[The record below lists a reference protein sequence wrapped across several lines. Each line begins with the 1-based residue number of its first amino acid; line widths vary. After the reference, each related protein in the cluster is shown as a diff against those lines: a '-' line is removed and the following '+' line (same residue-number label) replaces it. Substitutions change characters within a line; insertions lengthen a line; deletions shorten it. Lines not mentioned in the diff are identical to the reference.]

1 MSDCILFAK
10 RNDMAKKKEKEMEAD
25 FSAEERLKEAAI
37 KVFTQKG
44 YAATRTRDIA
54 KEAGLNLALL
64 NYYFRSKEKLF
75 EIIMMEKLQQLFEI
89 IIPLANDP
97 STSLDKKL
105 TAIASEYIDM
115 LSVNENLP
123 LFILHEIRSNPERFV
138 SKMQVTKI
146 FSDSVMIKQIRERR
160 SDINPIHF
168 VINILG
174 MVVFPFIAK
183 PILFSSGQVDDK
195 AFGVLINERKKL
207 IPLWVKAI
215 LKAK

>member
-1 MSDCILFAK
+1 MHTGI
-10 RNDMAKKKEKEMEAD
+10 DMAKKKEKEVVAD
-25 FSAEERLKEAAI
+25 ISAEERLKEAAI

-54 KEAGLNLALL
+54 EEAGLNLALL

-75 EIIMMEKLQQLFEI
+75 EIIMMEKLQQLFGI
-89 IIPLANDP
+89 IIPLANDS

-105 TAIASEYIDM
+105 ISIASEYIDM

-123 LFILHEIRSNPERFV
+123 SFILNEIRSTPERFV
-138 SKMQVTKI
+138 NIMQIKKI
-146 FSDSVMIKQIRERR
+146 FSDSVMVKQIKEKRP
-160 SDINPIHF
+160 DINPLHF

-183 PILFSSGQVDDK
+183 PILFTSGQVDDK
-195 AFGVLINERKKL
+195 AFGVLMNERKQL
-207 IPLWVKAI
+207 IPLWVKAMM
-215 LKAK
+215 KAK

>member
-1 MSDCILFAK
+1 
-10 RNDMAKKKEKEMEAD
+10 MAKKKEKEIVAD
-25 FSAEERLKEAAI
+25 ISAEERLKEAAI

-75 EIIMMEKLQQLFEI
+75 EIIMMEKLQQLFGI
-89 IIPLANDP
+89 IIPLANDS

-105 TAIASEYIDM
+105 LSIASEYIDM

-123 LFILHEIRSNPERFV
+123 SFILNEIRSNPERFV
-138 SKMQVTKI
+138 NTMQVTKI
-146 FSDSVMIKQIRERR
+146 FSDSVLINQIKEKRP
-160 SDINPIHF
+160 DINPLHF

-174 MVVFPFIAK
+174 MIVFPFIAK
-183 PILFSSGQVDDK
+183 PILFTSGQLDDK

-215 LKAK
+215 MKAK

>member
-1 MSDCILFAK
+1 
-10 RNDMAKKKEKEMEAD
+10 MAKKKEKEVVAD
-25 FSAEERLKEAAI
+25 ISAEERLKEAAI

-54 KEAGLNLALL
+54 EEAGLNLALL

-75 EIIMMEKLQQLFEI
+75 EIIMMEKLQQLFGI

-105 TAIASEYIDM
+105 TTIASEYIDM

-123 LFILHEIRSNPERFV
+123 SFILNEIRSNPERFV
-138 SKMQVTKI
+138 NTMQVTKI
-146 FSDSVMIKQIRERR
+146 FSDSVLINQIKEKRP
-160 SDINPIHF
+160 DINPLHF

-183 PILFSSGQVDDK
+183 PILFTSGQVDDK
-195 AFGVLINERKKL
+195 AFGVLMNERKQL
-207 IPLWVKAI
+207 IPLWVKAMM
-215 LKAK
+215 KAK

>member
-1 MSDCILFAK
+1 
-10 RNDMAKKKEKEMEAD
+10 MAKKKEKEIIAD
-25 FSAEERLKEAAI
+25 ASAEEKLKEAAR

-54 KEAGLNLALL
+54 EEAGLNIALL

-75 EIIMMEKLQQLFEI
+75 EIIMLEKLQQLFGI

-97 STSLDKKL
+97 STNLDEKL
-105 TAIASEYIDM
+105 KAIASEYIDM
-115 LSVNENLP
+115 LSSNENLP
-123 LFILHEIRSNPERFV
+123 LFILNEIRTNPERFV
-138 SKMQVTKI
+138 SKMQITKI
-146 FSDSVMIKQIRERR
+146 FSDSVMVKQIKEKRP
-160 SDINPIHF
+160 DINPMHF

-183 PILFSSGQVDDK
+183 PILFTSGQVDSK

-207 IPLWVKAI
+207 IPLWIKAI
-215 LKAK
+215 MKAK

>member
-1 MSDCILFAK
+1 LHTVI
-10 RNDMAKKKEKEMEAD
+10 DMAKKKEKEVVAD
-25 FSAEERLKEAAI
+25 ISAEERLKEAAI

-44 YAATRTRDIA
+44 YSATRTRDIA
-54 KEAGLNLALL
+54 EEAGLNLALL

-75 EIIMMEKLQQLFEI
+75 EIIMMEKLQQLFGI

-105 TAIASEYIDM
+105 TTIASEYIDM

-123 LFILHEIRSNPERFV
+123 SFILNEIRSNPERFV
-138 SKMQVTKI
+138 NTMQVTKI
-146 FSDSVMIKQIRERR
+146 FSDSVLINQIKEKRP
-160 SDINPIHF
+160 DINPLHF

-183 PILFSSGQVDDK
+183 PILFTSGQVDDK
-195 AFGVLINERKKL
+195 AFGVLMNERKQL
-207 IPLWVKAI
+207 IPLWVKAMM
-215 LKAK
+215 KAK